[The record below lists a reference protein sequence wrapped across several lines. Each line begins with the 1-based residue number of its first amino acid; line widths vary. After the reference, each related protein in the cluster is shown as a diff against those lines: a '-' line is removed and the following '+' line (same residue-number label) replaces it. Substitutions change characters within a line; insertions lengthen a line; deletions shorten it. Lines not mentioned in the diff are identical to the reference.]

1 MGENVDSKQKLKQ
14 KWNGKQRGW
23 MIFSCVVAV
32 VIVLSTIGLRHSH
45 FFETGESHA
54 LETIRA
60 LTGNRAV
67 DSVED
72 TEEIARREKLFW
84 STRQDYYAMQGWL
97 ILPGTMVDYPVM
109 HTAQE
114 DYYADH
120 SYDGQSDVYGALF
133 LDAENADDFSDPL
146 SVIYGHDMRNE
157 TMFGDL
163 PKYLQPSYF
172 QTYADGILI
181 LESGTTSLQ
190 IVACLMMENEELRR
204 QMKEAKN
211 GTSWLDPLLAQA
223 VQKRDVEVSD
233 SDHFVAMTTLEY
245 TEDNQEPVVL
255 LARVVPA

>member
-1 MGENVDSKQKLKQ
+1 
-14 KWNGKQRGW
+14 
-23 MIFSCVVAV
+23 
-32 VIVLSTIGLRHSH
+32 
-45 FFETGESHA
+45 
-54 LETIRA
+54 
-60 LTGNRAV
+60 
-67 DSVED
+67 
-72 TEEIARREKLFW
+72 
-84 STRQDYYAMQGWL
+84 MQGWL

-172 QTYADGILI
+172 QTHADGILI
-181 LESGTTSLQ
+181 LESGTISLQ
-190 IVACLMMENEELRR
+190 IVACLMMENEELHR
-204 QMKEAKN
+204 QMEEAKN

-233 SDHFVAMTTLEY
+233 SDQFVAMTTLEC

>member
-1 MGENVDSKQKLKQ
+1 
-14 KWNGKQRGW
+14 

-45 FFETGESHA
+45 FFGTGESHA

-67 DSVED
+67 ASVED
-72 TEEIARREKLFW
+72 TEEITRREKLFW
-84 STRQDYYAMQGWL
+84 STRQDYHAMQGWL

-109 HTAQE
+109 YTAQE
-114 DYYADH
+114 DYYVDH

-146 SVIYGHDMRNE
+146 SVIYGHDMRNG

-163 PKYLQPSYF
+163 PKYLQSSYF
-172 QTYADGILI
+172 QTNTDGILI
-181 LESGTTSLQ
+181 LESGTISLQ
-190 IVACLMMENEELRR
+190 IVACLMMKNEDLRR

-223 VQKRDVEVSD
+223 AQKRDVEVSD
-233 SDHFVAMTTLEY
+233 SDQFVAMTTLEY
-245 TEDNQEPVVL
+245 TEANQEPVVL
-255 LARVVPA
+255 LARIVPA

>member
-1 MGENVDSKQKLKQ
+1 
-14 KWNGKQRGW
+14 

-45 FFETGESHA
+45 FFGTGESHA

-67 DSVED
+67 ASVED
-72 TEEIARREKLFW
+72 TEEITRREKLFW
-84 STRQDYYAMQGWL
+84 STRQDYHAMQGWL

-114 DYYADH
+114 DYYVDH
-120 SYDGQSDVYGALF
+120 SYDGQADVYGALF

-146 SVIYGHDMRNE
+146 SVIYGHDMRNG

-172 QTYADGILI
+172 QANSDGVLI
-181 LESGTTSLQ
+181 LESGTISLQ
-190 IVACLMMENEELRR
+190 IVACLMMKNEELRR

-211 GTSWLDPLLAQA
+211 GTGWLDPLLAQA
-223 VQKRDVEVSD
+223 AQKRDVEVSD
-233 SDHFVAMTTLEY
+233 SDQFVAMTTLEY
-245 TEDNQEPVVL
+245 TEANQEPVVL
-255 LARVVPA
+255 LARIVPA

>member
-1 MGENVDSKQKLKQ
+1 
-14 KWNGKQRGW
+14 

-67 DSVED
+67 DSMED

-84 STRQDYYAMQGWL
+84 STRQDYHAMQGWL

-120 SYDGQSDVYGALF
+120 SYDGQSDVYGA
-133 LDAENADDFSDPL
+133 
-146 SVIYGHDMRNE
+146 
-157 TMFGDL
+157 
-163 PKYLQPSYF
+163 
-172 QTYADGILI
+172 
-181 LESGTTSLQ
+181 
-190 IVACLMMENEELRR
+190 
-204 QMKEAKN
+204 
-211 GTSWLDPLLAQA
+211 
-223 VQKRDVEVSD
+223 
-233 SDHFVAMTTLEY
+233 
-245 TEDNQEPVVL
+245 
-255 LARVVPA
+255 

>member
-1 MGENVDSKQKLKQ
+1 M
-14 KWNGKQRGW
+14 
-23 MIFSCVVAV
+23 
-32 VIVLSTIGLRHSH
+32 
-45 FFETGESHA
+45 
-54 LETIRA
+54 ETIRA

-67 DSVED
+67 ASVED

-84 STRQDYYAMQGWL
+84 STRQDYHAMQGWL

-114 DYYADH
+114 NYYADH

-172 QTYADGILI
+172 QTHADGILI
-181 LESGTTSLQ
+181 LESGTISLQ
-190 IVACLMMENEELRR
+190 IVACLMMKNEELHR

-233 SDHFVAMTTLEY
+233 SDQFVAMTTLEC